1 MSELPSALR
10 FPCLQ
15 QLMVIHN
22 KNHTDKFTN
31 THAHIRTLIGPAR
44 THLEIGTPENE
55 GSDYKSRVDNF
66 FLALAQ
72 CSELHTLS
80 IRAEVRGA
88 TRAFIRALGACGKLK
103 NLTLDKYTYLPR
115 DWYP

>member
-1 MSELPSALR
+1 MSELSSALR

-15 QLMVIHN
+15 QLKVIHN

-31 THAHIRTLIGPAR
+31 THAHIRTLIGSAL

-55 GSDYKSRVDNF
+55 GSDCKPRVDNF
-66 FLALAQ
+66 FLALTQ

-80 IRAEVRGA
+80 IRAGVKGT
-88 TRAFIRALGACGKLK
+88 TRDFIRALGACGELK
-103 NLTLDKYTYLPR
+103 NLTLDKHTYPPR
-115 DWYP
+115 DWCP